1 MIDRVAN
8 QSLNRNLR
16 KILTIIALPGLLLC
30 LSCAIAEPL
39 WQEADLEWKLKR
51 DRNGIQVFLSKVPGS
66 RFRAVMSVMEI
77 QAKPKELAA
86 LVTDLDSCPNWAA
99 MCKSAKIVERISA
112 SESVVYSVNDAPF
125 PVRDRDIV
133 AHVKWRYDPT
143 NGKISMRSS
152 AKPDGLPKK
161 KGAIRVQYASSEWH
175 FTPKGDDRVLVES
188 YAHVDPNGKVPA
200 WLINLL
206 IVESPYKTMKNM
218 RKLILKGDYRDAE
231 VAFIP
236 SSNSATGDD
245 VNSGTDLGKV
255 RSELGDTPNVRS
267 KVN

>member
-1 MIDRVAN
+1 MIDRDSN
-8 QSLNRNLR
+8 QSLDRNLR
-16 KILTIIALPGLLLC
+16 KILTIIALPGLLIS
-30 LSCAIAEPL
+30 LSCATAQPK

-66 RFRAVMSVMEI
+66 RFRAVMSVMEF
-77 QAKPKELAA
+77 QAKPRELAA
-86 LVTDLDSCPNWAA
+86 LVMDLDNCPKWVA

-133 AHVKWRYDPT
+133 AHVTWYYDQAS
-143 NGKISMRSS
+143 GKISMRSS
-152 AKPDGLPKK
+152 AKPNGLPKK

-236 SSNSATGDD
+236 SSMSTTDGE
-245 VNSGTDLGKV
+245 VNSGTDLEKAS
-255 RSELGDTPNVRS
+255 SELGAKPTVDS